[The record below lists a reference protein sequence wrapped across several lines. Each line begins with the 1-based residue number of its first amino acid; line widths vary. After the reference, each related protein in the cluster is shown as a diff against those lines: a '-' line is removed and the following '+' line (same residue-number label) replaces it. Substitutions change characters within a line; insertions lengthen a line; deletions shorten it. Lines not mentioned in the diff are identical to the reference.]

1 MLTVCAF
8 IKFLIRKNEHILIS
22 SYIRYNYHS
31 IKFQNN
37 SVLTPILSPKDKCIG
52 IYDNKNNNKTFLYTC
67 IFVYIT

>member
-1 MLTVCAF
+1 M
-8 IKFLIRKNEHILIS
+8 
-22 SYIRYNYHS
+22 YHS

-37 SVLTPILSPKDKCIG
+37 SLLTPIPSPKVKCIG